1 MKIAVIGQSLFG
13 QEVYCHLR
21 KEGHEVV
28 GVFTVPDKDGKAD
41 PLGLEAEKDGVPVF
55 KFSRWR
61 AKGQALPEVVA
72 KYQALGAEL
81 NVLPFCS
88 QFIPME
94 IINAPQHGSIIY
106 HPSLLPRH
114 RGASAINWTLIHGD
128 KKGGFSIFWADDGL
142 DTGDLLLQKECEVLP
157 DDTVSTLYNR
167 FLFPEGIKG
176 MVQAVRLIAEGK
188 APRLPQPEEGA
199 TYEGIQKKETAKID
213 WDQPAEAIHNWIR
226 GNDKVPGAWTEA
238 CEPLQKLTFFNS
250 TLNTSG
256 LVPEGDALPIPG
268 AHRPGVVTKAG
279 LILFGNDDKMLLV
292 KNIQLED
299 GKMILA
305 SNFYK
310 GAASSALELTEA
322 ELVTAEAVRSAWQ
335 RILPNVLEVEDST
348 DFFKSGAASVDV
360 VRLVEEVKELCDGL
374 ELENEDVYMATTF
387 GDFIQLLVRKLRGD
401 DEEGE
406 CSIDYVEMAANKR
419 TLHMPHQLFI
429 GGAFVDAE
437 GAKTFETINPTD
449 GSVICQV
456 SLAQVTDVDK
466 AVATAKDAFENG
478 RWGKISARDRGRLL
492 YRAPPSPLTRPDP
505 TAT

>member
-61 AKGQALPEVVA
+61 AKGQALPDVVA

-94 IINAPQHGSIIY
+94 IISAPRHGSIIY

-176 MVQAVRLIAEGK
+176 MV
-188 APRLPQPEEGA
+188 
-199 TYEGIQKKETAKID
+199 
-213 WDQPAEAIHNWIR
+213 
-226 GNDKVPGAWTEA
+226 
-238 CEPLQKLTFFNS
+238 
-250 TLNTSG
+250 
-256 LVPEGDALPIPG
+256 
-268 AHRPGVVTKAG
+268 
-279 LILFGNDDKMLLV
+279 
-292 KNIQLED
+292 
-299 GKMILA
+299 
-305 SNFYK
+305 
-310 GAASSALELTEA
+310 
-322 ELVTAEAVRSAWQ
+322 
-335 RILPNVLEVEDST
+335 
-348 DFFKSGAASVDV
+348 
-360 VRLVEEVKELCDGL
+360 
-374 ELENEDVYMATTF
+374 
-387 GDFIQLLVRKLRGD
+387 
-401 DEEGE
+401 
-406 CSIDYVEMAANKR
+406 
-419 TLHMPHQLFI
+419 
-429 GGAFVDAE
+429 
-437 GAKTFETINPTD
+437 
-449 GSVICQV
+449 
-456 SLAQVTDVDK
+456 
-466 AVATAKDAFENG
+466 
-478 RWGKISARDRGRLL
+478 
-492 YRAPPSPLTRPDP
+492 
-505 TAT
+505 